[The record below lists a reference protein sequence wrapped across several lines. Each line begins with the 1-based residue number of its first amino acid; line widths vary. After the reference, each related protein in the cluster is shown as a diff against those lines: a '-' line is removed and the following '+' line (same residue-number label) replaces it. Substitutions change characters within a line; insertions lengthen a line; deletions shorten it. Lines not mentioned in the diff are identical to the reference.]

1 MDAGRRAGG
10 KTHAGTRGR
19 RVAIVGP
26 CSLKRNDK
34 EGSFG
39 RRKGRKR
46 RDRRGE
52 GIVLPSPQTDGAAAS
67 NVAAAN
73 AAATITMPYDARF
86 FEEEEEKREREGKK
100 KEGRTRTHV
109 SVCVMCVRVCE
120 CE

>member
-39 RRKGRKR
+39 RKEGEEEEGHEGRR
-46 RDRRGE
+46 NRPS
-52 GIVLPSPQTDGAAAS
+52 LPADGAAAS
-67 NVAAAN
+67 NVAAA

-86 FEEEEEKREREGKK
+86 FEEEEEKRG
-100 KEGRTRTHV
+100 KEGGKDTHA
-109 SVCVMCVRVCE
+109 CE
-120 CE
+120 CVCYVRARV

>member
-67 NVAAAN
+67 NVAAA
-73 AAATITMPYDARF
+73 AATITMPYDARF